1 MKNEN
6 TISIGDRVRIISTGQ
21 EVTVD
26 QVSAYGFSVIKFN
39 SGGTYRFL
47 NHKLE
52 KPAETHTAYNAQ
64 AGLTPLI
71 KAPGMGRAQERSHYV
86 DK

>member
-1 MKNEN
+1 MNKKEN
-6 TISIGDRVRIISTGQ
+6 LNIGDRVRIKSTGQ

-26 QVSAYGFSVIKFN
+26 QVSAHGFSVIKFN

-52 KPAETHTAYNAQ
+52 KPSN
-64 AGLTPLI
+64 G
-71 KAPGMGRAQERSHYV
+71 APVYDA
-86 DK
+86 

>member
-1 MKNEN
+1 MNKNTN
-6 TISIGDRVRIISTGQ
+6 MSIGDRVRIKSTGQ

-26 QVSAYGFSVIKFN
+26 QVSAHGFSVIKFN

-52 KPAETHTAYNAQ
+52 KPANTATVYNA
-64 AGLTPLI
+64 
-71 KAPGMGRAQERSHYV
+71 
-86 DK
+86 

>member
-1 MKNEN
+1 MNDKN
-6 TISIGDRVRIISTGQ
+6 TLSIGDRVRIISTGQ

-52 KPAETHTAYNAQ
+52 KPPTATHIQYNA
-64 AGLTPLI
+64 
-71 KAPGMGRAQERSHYV
+71 
-86 DK
+86 

>member
-1 MKNEN
+1 MNKKTNMN
-6 TISIGDRVRIISTGQ
+6 IGDRVRIKSTGQ

-26 QVSAYGFSVIKFN
+26 QVSAHGFSVIKFN

-52 KPAETHTAYNAQ
+52 KPANQVPAYDA
-64 AGLTPLI
+64 
-71 KAPGMGRAQERSHYV
+71 
-86 DK
+86 

>member
-1 MKNEN
+1 MNNEN
-6 TISIGDRVRIISTGQ
+6 TLNIGDRVRIKSTGQ

-52 KPAETHTAYNAQ
+52 KHAPKHMTYNA
-64 AGLTPLI
+64 
-71 KAPGMGRAQERSHYV
+71 
-86 DK
+86 

>member
-1 MKNEN
+1 MNKKP
-6 TISIGDRVRIISTGQ
+6 TINIGDRVRIKSTGQ

-52 KPAETHTAYNAQ
+52 KASPQQTRYN
-64 AGLTPLI
+64 
-71 KAPGMGRAQERSHYV
+71 
-86 DK
+86 

>member
-1 MKNEN
+1 MNNEKTLN
-6 TISIGDRVRIISTGQ
+6 IGDRVRIISTGQ

-47 NHKLE
+47 NNKLE
-52 KPAETHTAYNAQ
+52 KPASTHMSYNA
-64 AGLTPLI
+64 
-71 KAPGMGRAQERSHYV
+71 
-86 DK
+86 

>member
-1 MKNEN
+1 MNTKNEIN
-6 TISIGDRVRIISTGQ
+6 IGDRVRIKSTGQ

-47 NHKLE
+47 NTKLE
-52 KPAETHTAYNAQ
+52 KSGA
-64 AGLTPLI
+64 
-71 KAPGMGRAQERSHYV
+71 SHDMYHA
-86 DK
+86 

>member
-1 MKNEN
+1 MNNKN

-47 NHKLE
+47 NNKLE
-52 KPAETHTAYNAQ
+52 KSADKQMAYNA
-64 AGLTPLI
+64 
-71 KAPGMGRAQERSHYV
+71 
-86 DK
+86 

>member
-1 MKNEN
+1 M
-6 TISIGDRVRIISTGQ
+6 TIGDRVRIKSTGQ

-26 QVSAYGFSVIKFN
+26 QVSAHGFSVIKFN

-52 KPAETHTAYNAQ
+52 KPANTAPAYDA
-64 AGLTPLI
+64 
-71 KAPGMGRAQERSHYV
+71 
-86 DK
+86 

>member
-1 MKNEN
+1 MNNKNTLN
-6 TISIGDRVRIISTGQ
+6 IGDRVRIISTGQ

-52 KPAETHTAYNAQ
+52 KHSPKQMTYNA
-64 AGLTPLI
+64 
-71 KAPGMGRAQERSHYV
+71 
-86 DK
+86 

>member
-1 MKNEN
+1 MNNEN
-6 TISIGDRVRIISTGQ
+6 TLNIGDRVRIKSTGQ

-52 KPAETHTAYNAQ
+52 KHAAKHMTYNA
-64 AGLTPLI
+64 
-71 KAPGMGRAQERSHYV
+71 
-86 DK
+86 

>member
-1 MKNEN
+1 MNNETN
-6 TISIGDRVRIISTGQ
+6 LNIGDRVRIISTGQ

-47 NHKLE
+47 NSKLE
-52 KPAETHTAYNAQ
+52 KPTSTHIIYNA
-64 AGLTPLI
+64 
-71 KAPGMGRAQERSHYV
+71 
-86 DK
+86 

>member
-1 MKNEN
+1 MNNKSNLN
-6 TISIGDRVRIISTGQ
+6 IGDRVRIISTGQ

-52 KPAETHTAYNAQ
+52 KHAAKRMMYNA
-64 AGLTPLI
+64 
-71 KAPGMGRAQERSHYV
+71 
-86 DK
+86 

>member
-1 MKNEN
+1 MINKK

-26 QVSAYGFSVIKFN
+26 QVSEYGFSVIKFN

-52 KPAETHTAYNAQ
+52 KPATTHVSYNA
-64 AGLTPLI
+64 
-71 KAPGMGRAQERSHYV
+71 
-86 DK
+86 

>member
-1 MKNEN
+1 MNNEKTLN
-6 TISIGDRVRIISTGQ
+6 IGDRVRIISTGQ

-47 NHKLE
+47 NNKLE
-52 KPAETHTAYNAQ
+52 KRASTHMGYNA
-64 AGLTPLI
+64 
-71 KAPGMGRAQERSHYV
+71 
-86 DK
+86 

>member
-1 MKNEN
+1 MNN
-6 TISIGDRVRIISTGQ
+6 MNSLSIGDRVRIKSTGQ

-39 SGGTYRFL
+39 SGGTYRLL

-52 KPAETHTAYNAQ
+52 KHAAVHQAAYNA
-64 AGLTPLI
+64 
-71 KAPGMGRAQERSHYV
+71 
-86 DK
+86 